1 MAARE
6 ETFKVEEQAIAAVG
20 ALAADLRRSLDKV
33 RSLIL
38 CPTTAIPA
46 HPLLPLPV
54 TRYCLVAS

>member
-33 RSLIL
+33 TTHHQPLPSPLIHYYL
-38 CPTTAIPA
+38 CP
-46 HPLLPLPV
+46 
-54 TRYCLVAS
+54 